1 LSHPYPLWL
10 RAAALAWLALF
21 VVVYWRVYGPL
32 NFLHLCDVAVIVTC
46 IGLWRGSA
54 LLLSSQALSSL
65 VIDLTWNV
73 DVLWRLLLG
82 RHLLGGTE
90 YMWDPRWPL
99 AVRAMSLF
107 HVVWPP
113 LLLWALR
120 RVRYDRRALLLQPL
134 VAAAL
139 LAGSAALAP
148 GLNINFA
155 ERDPFVGRQW
165 GPPAVHVAL
174 TWAVLVAAIYWPTH
188 RLLVRL
194 FARAEDESA
203 PDGP

>member
-1 LSHPYPLWL
+1 MSPPFPLWL
-10 RAAALAWLALF
+10 RVAALAWLALF

-32 NFLHLCDVAVIVTC
+32 NFLHLCDVAVILTC

-54 LLLSSQALSSL
+54 LLLSSQAISSL
-65 VIDLTWNV
+65 VIDLTWNI

-90 YMWDPRWPL
+90 YMWDARWPL

-107 HVVWPP
+107 HLVWPP
-113 LLLWALR
+113 LLLWALG
-120 RVRYDRRALLLQPL
+120 RVRYDRRALLLQSL
-134 VAAAL
+134 VGAAL
-139 LAGSAALAP
+139 LAGSAVLAP

-165 GPPAVHVAL
+165 GPPAVHVVL
-174 TWAVLVAAIYWPTH
+174 TWAVLVGAIYWPTH
-188 RLLVRL
+188 LLLMKL
-194 FARAEDESA
+194 FSQLDAARPS
-203 PDGP
+203 